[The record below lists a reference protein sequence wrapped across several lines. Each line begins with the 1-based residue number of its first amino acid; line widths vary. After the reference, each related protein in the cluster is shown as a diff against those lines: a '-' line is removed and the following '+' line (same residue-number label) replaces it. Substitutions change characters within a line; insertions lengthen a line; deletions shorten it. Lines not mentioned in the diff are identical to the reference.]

1 MATVISLFNH
11 KGGVSK
17 TTTTFH
23 LGWMLANLGKK
34 VLIVDADPQCNL
46 TGLTLGID
54 SYDDLFKFYDSKRN
68 NDMYSS
74 LAGVFSLGTG
84 TGDYKDGVT
93 TTPTT
98 NVNLSILAGH
108 IKFSQLDIIL
118 ATALTSSG
126 SLPMLKPLLSSI
138 NTLIRNTAKRGNFDI
153 VLVDMSPSISATNM
167 CIFMASDYFIIPT
180 SPDFYCYQAI
190 DSLSE
195 VLPEWSTRMMPFKD
209 GMTLPRNNPKML
221 GVISQNYRV
230 YGTDDAEGSKMT
242 GAFLE
247 WSNKIRDIT
256 NTKLAPSLK
265 KIDMIVDENLFNKV
279 VEHDKPYN
287 LANIQDF
294 NTLIPTSQK
303 LSKPLFELTQ
313 KDGGWSGAVWTR
325 KQNNKDVGVQHKI
338 EESQIVYQKL
348 AESVCSLIGLPIE
361 ADKKTFDA
369 LVKKASKP
377 VQQ

>member
-93 TTPTT
+93 TTPTK

-195 VLPEWSTRMMPFKD
+195 VLPEWSTRMKPFKD
-209 GMTLPRNNPKML
+209 DMTLPRNNPKML
-221 GVISQNYRV
+221 GVISQNYQV
-230 YGTDDAEGSKMT
+230 YGKDDAEGSKMT

-313 KDGGWSGAVWTR
+313 EDGGWSGGPWTR
-325 KQNNKDVGVQHKI
+325 KQNNKDVGVKHKI
-338 EESQIVYQKL
+338 EEAQIVYQKL

-361 ADKKTFDA
+361 ADNTF
-369 LVKKASKP
+369 
-377 VQQ
+377 